1 MSGYTTTTDLHIRID
16 SDLKSEAEAV
26 FEELGV
32 SPSNAVS
39 IFYKQVVMQGG
50 IPFQVVKHYRNAPDL
65 DTMTTAQLDAEL
77 KKGMDDYKAG
87 HVHSL
92 KDTFSKMDGA
102 QYEKV

>member
-1 MSGYTTTTDLHIRID
+1 MSGCTATTDLHIRID
-16 SDLKSEAEAV
+16 SGLKSEAEAV

-32 SPSNAVS
+32 SPANAVS

-65 DTMTTAQLDAEL
+65 DTMSTAQLNAEL

-87 HVHSL
+87 RVHSSE
-92 KDTFSKMDGA
+92 DTFSKMDGA
-102 QYEKV
+102 RYEKV